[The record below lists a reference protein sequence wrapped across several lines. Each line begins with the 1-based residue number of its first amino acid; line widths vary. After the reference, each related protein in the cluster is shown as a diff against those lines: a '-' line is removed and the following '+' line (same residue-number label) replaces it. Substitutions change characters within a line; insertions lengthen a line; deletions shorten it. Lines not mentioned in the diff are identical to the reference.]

1 MSAKIAFTYDVET
14 PIGQVRFYAGD
25 RDESGLN
32 RTGGDRTRTDSEIL
46 FLLQQNGNNVR
57 ASAAELLEGRAAEY
71 AQQAMVTEQGTL
83 RQDLRVRSRRCL
95 DVANALWMRSQ
106 EIVLRSAS
114 TIESAFGAETMEGW

>member
-1 MSAKIAFTYDVET
+1 MSAKIAFTYDVDSLV
-14 PIGQVRFYAGD
+14 GQVRLYAGD
-25 RDESGLN
+25 TDANGLN

-46 FLLQQNGNNVR
+46 FLLKQNGNNVR
-57 ASAAELLEGRAAEY
+57 ASAAELMESRAAEY

-106 EIVLRSAS
+106 GIVLRSAGS
-114 TIESAFGAETMEGW
+114 GDAFASEAMEDW